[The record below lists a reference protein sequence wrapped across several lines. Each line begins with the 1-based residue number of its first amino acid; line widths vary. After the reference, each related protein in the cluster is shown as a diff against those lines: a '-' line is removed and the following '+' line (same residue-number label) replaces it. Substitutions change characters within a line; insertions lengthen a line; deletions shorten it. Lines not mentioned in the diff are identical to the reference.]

1 MDRHFIEHRWPKETN
16 KRRRPNLAPVDEL
29 RGFLTVTHAEDLVS
43 GAQVLLYRRL
53 GEEEVLGD
61 LCVAESLG
69 DELQYL
75 PLADGE
81 RVEIRGVIVRYEVLE
96 KFPGSDDLTLVG
108 HLHGAGYL
116 IQLHPSMDEPPG
128 SVA

>member
-1 MDRHFIEHRWPKETN
+1 LQGGKTSLQT
-16 KRRRPNLAPVDEL
+16 LATVYEL
-29 RGFLTVTHAEDLVS
+29 CGFLTVTHAEDLVG

-81 RVEIRGVIVRYEVLE
+81 RVEIRGVIVRYEALE
-96 KFPGSDDLTLVG
+96 ELPGATIS
-108 HLHGAGYL
+108 
-116 IQLHPSMDEPPG
+116 PSYAT
-128 SVA
+128 STARAI